1 MGTAMNE
8 KAILLINLGTPS
20 STKVKDVRRYL
31 REFLSDGRVI
41 DIPAIPRFLL
51 VNGIIA
57 PFRAP
62 KSAKEYRK
70 IWTDKGSPI
79 ISYGY
84 ELTEEVQKKTTHSVY
99 LAMRYGTP
107 SLKAVLNE
115 LYEKSF
121 SEIVVVPLY
130 PQYASSTVGSIL
142 EIVSK
147 EIATWDVF
155 PKITFINQ
163 FYNHKGYI
171 DAFVENIKKLNY
183 KDFDHI
189 LFSYHG
195 LPNRHVERTHHDNS
209 CEDMGCHIRINED
222 NKSCYRAQC
231 YETTK
236 LIAETLKLDA
246 SAYTT
251 CFQSRF
257 SKNWLEPFT
266 DHVIEQKAKDGA
278 KNLLVVSPAFVADC
292 LETIAEIGIGY
303 KELFIEQ
310 GGDDLSLVPSLNAN
324 NKWVDALLEI
334 VMSKS

>member
-1 MGTAMNE
+1 MNK
-8 KAILLINLGTPS
+8 KAILLINLGTPR
-20 STKVKDVRRYL
+20 STKVKDVRQYL
-31 REFLSDGRVI
+31 QEFLNDGRVL
-41 DIPAIPRFLL
+41 DIPTIARFLL

-62 KSAKEYRK
+62 KSAREYKK
-70 IWTDKGSPI
+70 IWTEKGSPI
-79 ISYGY
+79 ITNGY
-84 ELTEEVQKKTTHSVY
+84 ALVEQMQKKTSQSIY

-107 SLKAVLNE
+107 SLKAVLDE
-115 LYEKSF
+115 LYENNYSH
-121 SEIVVVPLY
+121 ITIVPLY

-147 EIATWDVF
+147 EIATWDIY
-155 PKITFINQ
+155 PKITLINQ
-163 FYNHKGYI
+163 FYNHDGYI
-171 DAFVENIKKLNY
+171 ESFTENITKSEYKNY
-183 KDFDHI
+183 EHI

-209 CEDMGCHIRINED
+209 CEDMGCHMRITED

-236 LIAETLKLDA
+236 LIAQKLKLEA
-246 SAYTT
+246 NSYTT

-266 DHVIEQKAKDGA
+266 DTIIKQKAKEGI
-278 KNLLVVSPAFVADC
+278 KKILVVSPAFVADC

-303 KELFIEQ
+303 KELFIEK
-310 GGDDLSLVPSLNAN
+310 GGNELKLVPSLNAN
-324 NKWVDALLEI
+324 NKWAEAMLKIAE
-334 VMSKS
+334 K